1 MKLRS
6 WLAHTAA
13 LFLLAFGIAGAQS
26 SPSGPFQ
33 IEEATIDDGHAAM
46 TAGAL
51 TCRELVQGYLDR
63 IDAYD
68 KKSPHLNTIQT
79 INPRALELADELD
92 ASFASSGFVG
102 PLHCIPV
109 LLKDQVET
117 SDLPTSY
124 GSVLFEDF
132 VPERDATIVLR
143 MKGAGAIILAK
154 TTMGE
159 FASRYVGSAF
169 GMIRNAYD
177 PDRNPSGSSGGTG
190 SGIAANFGMVG
201 IGEDTGG
208 SIRGPAAVNSLVG
221 LRPTVPLVSRHGMM
235 PATPATDTLGPMT
248 RTVRDAAALL
258 DVIAGYDEN
267 DALTAYAVGHVPD
280 SYATGLHEDGLRGAR
295 IGVIREPMDDKTDP
309 ETDDYKK
316 VRAVIDAAISDL
328 RSSGAEV
335 VDPVVIPDMASLFE
349 RLENSNFETEQAM
362 NAYLEEHTNA
372 PVKTLQQ
379 ILISGKVVP
388 WRASSLIKAVG
399 RTTSD
404 AGYLQVSLAKEE
416 LTLGVMKVMADNELD
431 ALVYATFDHQP
442 SVIAA
447 DALTNPE
454 TEDEYG
460 LGSNRALSPMTGFPA
475 LTVPAGF
482 TTDALPVGLEF
493 LGRPFTEA
501 MLLNFAY
508 AYEQATRRRKPPP
521 LTPPLA
527 SASP

>member
-1 MKLRS
+1 
-6 WLAHTAA
+6 
-13 LFLLAFGIAGAQS
+13 
-26 SPSGPFQ
+26 
-33 IEEATIDDGHAAM
+33 
-46 TAGAL
+46 
-51 TCRELVQGYLDR
+51 
-63 IDAYD
+63 
-68 KKSPHLNTIQT
+68 
-79 INPRALELADELD
+79 
-92 ASFASSGFVG
+92 
-102 PLHCIPV
+102 
-109 LLKDQVET
+109 
-117 SDLPTSY
+117 
-124 GSVLFEDF
+124 
-132 VPERDATIVLR
+132 
-143 MKGAGAIILAK
+143 
-154 TTMGE
+154 
-159 FASRYVGSAF
+159 
-169 GMIRNAYD
+169 
-177 PDRNPSGSSGGTG
+177 
-190 SGIAANFGMVG
+190 
-201 IGEDTGG
+201 
-208 SIRGPAAVNSLVG
+208 
-221 LRPTVPLVSRHGMM
+221 MM
-235 PATPATDTLGPMT
+235 PTTPATDTLGPMT

-379 ILISGKVVP
+379 ILISGKIVP

-404 AGYLQVSLAKEE
+404 AGYVQVLLAKEE
-416 LTLGVMKVMADNELD
+416 LTLGVMKVMPDNELD

-460 LGSNRALSPMTGFPA
+460 LGVALLEPRESPIFS
-475 LTVPAGF
+475 VI
-482 TTDALPVGLEF
+482 
-493 LGRPFTEA
+493 
-501 MLLNFAY
+501 
-508 AYEQATRRRKPPP
+508 
-521 LTPPLA
+521 
-527 SASP
+527 

>member
-6 WLAHTAA
+6 WLAHTAVW
-13 LFLLAFGIAGAQS
+13 FLLAFGIAGAQS
-26 SPSGPFQ
+26 SPSGQFQ
-33 IEEATIDDGHAAM
+33 LEEATIDDVHAAM

-51 TCRELVQGYLDR
+51 KCRDLVQMYLDR
-63 IDAYD
+63 IEAYD
-68 KKSPHLNTIQT
+68 KKGPNLNTIQT

-92 ASFASSGFVG
+92 ASFASLGFVG
-102 PLHCIPV
+102 SLHCIPV

-132 VPERDATIVLR
+132 VPERDATIVLK
-143 MKGAGAIILAK
+143 MKSAGAIILAK
-154 TTMGE
+154 STMGE

-208 SIRGPAAVNSLVG
+208 SIRGPASANCLVG

-235 PATPATDTLGPMT
+235 PAVPATDTLGPMT
-248 RTVRDAAALL
+248 RTVSDAAALL

-267 DALTAYAVGHVPD
+267 DALTAYAVGQVPD
-280 SYATGLHEDGLRGAR
+280 SYASGLREDGLKGAR
-295 IGVIREPMDDKTDP
+295 IGVIREPMDGRTDP

-328 RSSGAEV
+328 RSSGAQLI
-335 VDPVVIPDMASLFE
+335 DPVVIPNMAELLQRSGRRFE
-349 RLENSNFETEQAM
+349 IEQAM
-362 NAYLEEHTNA
+362 NAYLEEHGNS
-372 PVKTLQQ
+372 PVKTLQE
-379 ILISGKVVP
+379 ILLSGKVTP
-388 WRASSLIKAVG
+388 WRARSLIRAVG
-399 RTTSD
+399 RKTSD
-404 AGYLQVSLAKEE
+404 AGHLQVLLAKEE
-416 LTLGVMKVMADNELD
+416 LRLSVLKVMAGHELD
-431 ALVYATFDHQP
+431 ALVYATYDHQP
-442 SVIAA
+442 SVIPA
-447 DALTNPE
+447 DVLTNPE
-454 TEDEYG
+454 PEDEYN
-460 LGSNRALSPMTGFPA
+460 LGTNMALSPLTGFPA

-482 TTDALPVGLEF
+482 TTDALPAGLEL

-508 AYEQATRRRKPPP
+508 SYEQASRRRKPPP
-521 LTPPLA
+521 LAPPLA
-527 SASP
+527 R

>member
-6 WLAHTAA
+6 PLAHTAWS
-13 LFLLAFGIAGAQS
+13 FLLAIGIAGAQS
-26 SPSGPFQ
+26 SPSGQFQ
-33 IEEATIDDGHAAM
+33 LEEATIGDVHAAM

-51 TCRELVQGYLDR
+51 TCRRLVQRYLDR

-68 KKSPHLNTIQT
+68 KKSPHLNTVQT

-124 GSVLFEDF
+124 GSALFEDF
-132 VPERDATIVLR
+132 VPERDATIVLK
-143 MKGAGAIILAK
+143 MKSAGAIILAK

-248 RTVRDAAALL
+248 RTVSDAAALL
-258 DVIAGYDEN
+258 NVIAGYDEN

-280 SYATGLHEDGLRGAR
+280 SYASGLHEDGLRGAR

-309 ETDDYKK
+309 ETEDYKK
-316 VRAVIDAAISDL
+316 VRAVMDVAISDL
-328 RSSGAEV
+328 RSSGAEL
-335 VDPVVIPDMASLFE
+335 VDPVVIPNMVELFE
-349 RLENSNFETEQAM
+349 KLENSNFETEQAM
-362 NAYLEEHTNA
+362 NAYLE
-372 PVKTLQQ
+372 TLNKR
-379 ILISGKVVP
+379 IPKRHDLFANFDAFMDLESVLPRI
-388 WRASSLIKAVG
+388 AS
-399 RTTSD
+399 
-404 AGYLQVSLAKEE
+404 
-416 LTLGVMKVMADNELD
+416 
-431 ALVYATFDHQP
+431 
-442 SVIAA
+442 
-447 DALTNPE
+447 
-454 TEDEYG
+454 
-460 LGSNRALSPMTGFPA
+460 
-475 LTVPAGF
+475 
-482 TTDALPVGLEF
+482 
-493 LGRPFTEA
+493 
-501 MLLNFAY
+501 
-508 AYEQATRRRKPPP
+508 
-521 LTPPLA
+521 
-527 SASP
+527 